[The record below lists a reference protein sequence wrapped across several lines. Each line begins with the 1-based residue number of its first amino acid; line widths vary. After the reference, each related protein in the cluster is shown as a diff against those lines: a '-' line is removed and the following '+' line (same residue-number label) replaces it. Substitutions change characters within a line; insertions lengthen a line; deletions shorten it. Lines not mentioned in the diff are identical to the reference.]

1 MGMELLP
8 RDIARAFPVP
18 HGTGQMVRL
27 WEGFTEECERV
38 VLRKS

>member
-18 HGTGQMVRL
+18 HGTGQIMRS
-27 WEGFTEECERV
+27 WEGFKEGFERV
-38 VLRKS
+38 ILSKS